1 MAKLPT
7 FARLFLTYRLP
18 GETKQCWPYFPGG
31 TRSCFSAERHCRRHV
46 RGYGAFD
53 AEAKANGQGSSP
65 DSLGFSKL
73 LSLLAPL
80 FLPVWERPGISHMS
94 RILRRR
100 KRGWEERA
108 AC

>member
-1 MAKLPT
+1 MA
-7 FARLFLTYRLP
+7 
-18 GETKQCWPYFPGG
+18 
-31 TRSCFSAERHCRRHV
+31 HV
-46 RGYGAFD
+46 HAFQLKGIVAGMFGLMGLFD
-53 AEAKANGQGSSP
+53 AEAKANGKGSSP

-100 KRGWEERA
+100 KRAGKSVPRA
-108 AC
+108 DSRRGAPEHREGGIT

>member
-1 MAKLPT
+1 MGL
-7 FARLFLTYRLP
+7 
-18 GETKQCWPYFPGG
+18 
-31 TRSCFSAERHCRRHV
+31 
-46 RGYGAFD
+46 FD

-80 FLPVWERPGISHMS
+80 FLAVWERPGISHMS